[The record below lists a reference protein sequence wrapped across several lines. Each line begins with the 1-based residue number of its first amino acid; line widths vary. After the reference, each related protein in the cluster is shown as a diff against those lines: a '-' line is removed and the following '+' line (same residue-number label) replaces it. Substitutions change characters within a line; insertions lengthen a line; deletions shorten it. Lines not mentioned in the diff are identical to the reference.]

1 MTDSASIKKTP
12 PMNTSSTS
20 CLTSTATTAMAPP
33 SPSAPTSPMKISAG
47 CALYQRNP
55 TLAPVIDPQKTV
67 SSEVC
72 GLRAS
77 CRYSASC
84 ACPPAY
90 VSAVSAPAA
99 ITIRPMARPS
109 SPSVRFTALDEKT
122 TTSATKMQ
130 NGATP
135 NTYVHGFLMS
145 DSTSSDGWNCLKNG
159 MFMAVE

>member
-1 MTDSASIKKTP
+1 MNTP
-12 PMNTSSTS
+12 PMNSSRIS
-20 CLTSTATTAMAPP
+20 CLINTATTAIAPP

-55 TLAPVIDPQKTV
+55 KLAPVIDPQKMV

-90 VSAVSAPAA
+90 VNAVSAPAA

-109 SPSVRFTALDEKT
+109 NPSVRFTALDMNT

-135 NTYVHGFLMS
+135 STYVQGFPMS
-145 DSTSSDGWNCLKNG
+145 DLINSDGWNCLKNG